1 MESSGKT
8 LQSYTRQHLQ
18 VLKTLEQTGVYR
30 VQKSHIEEKNGAIS
44 QYYLELYDWYV
55 RHAERP
61 VPRPEGAEY
70 PIWLFLE
77 EENKLP
83 PLSGSVCL
91 ELEIPRDLVVLTDV
105 ERWGYRVNYLY
116 IPMDEKDR
124 DAREAEL
131 KRNGIGNETALI
143 QTGKGNFYPLLKR
156 KIIQSWDRVFE
167 DPATGSGLCQ
177 GTVMGV
183 ETGVAERSGLWS
195 VKAAFF
201 CIPVR
206 RMPWRQL
213 CKKTALYK
221 SKRHM

>member
-1 MESSGKT
+1 MELSGKT
-8 LQSYTRQHLQ
+8 LRAYTRQHPQ

-55 RHAERP
+55 RHAERL

-83 PLSGSVCL
+83 SLPGSVCL
-91 ELEIPRDLVVLTDV
+91 ELEIPRDLVMLTDV
-105 ERWGYRVNYLY
+105 ERWGYQVNYLY
-116 IPMDEKDR
+116 IPLDEKDR
-124 DAREAEL
+124 DAHEAEL

-167 DPATGSGLCQ
+167 DPATGSGLC
-177 GTVMGV
+177 
-183 ETGVAERSGLWS
+183 
-195 VKAAFF
+195 
-201 CIPVR
+201 
-206 RMPWRQL
+206 
-213 CKKTALYK
+213 
-221 SKRHM
+221 

>member
-1 MESSGKT
+1 MELSGKT
-8 LQSYTRQHLQ
+8 LRAYTRQHPQ

-55 RHAERP
+55 RHAERL

-124 DAREAEL
+124 DAHEAEL

-167 DPATGSGLCQ
+167 DPATGRGLFQ
-177 GTVMGV
+177 GTVWG
-183 ETGVAERSGLWS
+183 SG
-195 VKAAFF
+195 
-201 CIPVR
+201 
-206 RMPWRQL
+206 
-213 CKKTALYK
+213 
-221 SKRHM
+221 

>member
-1 MESSGKT
+1 MELSGKT
-8 LQSYTRQHLQ
+8 LRAYTRQHPQ

-55 RHAERP
+55 RHAERL

-83 PLSGSVCL
+83 SLPGSVCL

-116 IPMDEKDR
+116 IPLDEKDR
-124 DAREAEL
+124 DAHEAEL
-131 KRNGIGNETALI
+131 KRNGIGNETALSR
-143 QTGKGNFYPLLKR
+143 TER
-156 KIIQSWDRVFE
+156 
-167 DPATGSGLCQ
+167 
-177 GTVMGV
+177 GTFI
-183 ETGVAERSGLWS
+183 R
-195 VKAAFF
+195 
-201 CIPVR
+201 C
-206 RMPWRQL
+206 
-213 CKKTALYK
+213 
-221 SKRHM
+221 

>member
-1 MESSGKT
+1 MSLCCSGAGLYGRPLCVFCIFEEGADHGIIRKDLAGLYPPASPGSENIGT
-8 LQSYTRQHLQ
+8 DRCVPGT
-18 VLKTLEQTGVYR
+18 
-30 VQKSHIEEKNGAIS
+30 KSHIEEKNGAIS

-55 RHAERP
+55 RHAERL

-91 ELEIPRDLVVLTDV
+91 ELEILRDLVVLTDV

-177 GTVMGV
+177 GTVW
-183 ETGVAERSGLWS
+183 EL
-195 VKAAFF
+195 
-201 CIPVR
+201 
-206 RMPWRQL
+206 
-213 CKKTALYK
+213 
-221 SKRHM
+221 KREWLRGAVYGE

>member
-8 LQSYTRQHLQ
+8 LQAYTRQHLQ

>member
-1 MESSGKT
+1 MELSGKT
-8 LQSYTRQHLQ
+8 LRAYTRQHPQ

-55 RHAERP
+55 RHAERL

-83 PLSGSVCL
+83 SLPGSV
-91 ELEIPRDLVVLTDV
+91 RLVQDCC
-105 ERWGYRVNYLY
+105 YD
-116 IPMDEKDR
+116 PDR
-124 DAREAEL
+124 DAHEAEL
-131 KRNGIGNETALI
+131 KRNGIGNETVLI

-177 GTVMGV
+177 GTVWELKREWLRG
-183 ETGVAERSGLWS
+183 
-195 VKAAFF
+195 AAYG
-201 CIPVR
+201 
-206 RMPWRQL
+206 
-213 CKKTALYK
+213 A
-221 SKRHM
+221 

>member
-1 MESSGKT
+1 MELSGKT
-8 LQSYTRQHLQ
+8 LRAYTRQHPQ

-55 RHAERP
+55 RHAERL

-83 PLSGSVCL
+83 SLPGSVCL
-91 ELEIPRDLVVLTDV
+91 ELEILRDLVVLTDV

-177 GTVMGV
+177 GTVW
-183 ETGVAERSGLWS
+183 EL
-195 VKAAFF
+195 
-201 CIPVR
+201 
-206 RMPWRQL
+206 
-213 CKKTALYK
+213 
-221 SKRHM
+221 KREWLRGAVYGE